1 MTRIFILFLLLHF
14 YSKQIFAQTIIDTA
28 AIKKELIAIY
38 ERDQK
43 TRTGAASAAYVGY
56 IDSCNQQQVKALIDK
71 YGWLGKSFVGARGN
85 QAVFLVIQ
93 HADSATQEK
102 YFPLLQQSVDE
113 GESSATDLALMQ
125 DRILMRRGKN
135 QIYGS
140 QVVSDGNGGWKFYPI
155 EDEKNVNIRRAK
167 IGLQPIEEYAKYF
180 SIDYKLPEK

>member
-1 MTRIFILFLLLHF
+1 MIRIFFLFLLVF
-14 YSKQIFAQTIIDTA
+14 IFGQRISAQTIIDTS
-28 AIKKELIAIY
+28 AIKKELSVIY

-43 TRTGAASAAYVGY
+43 TRTGADSAAYVSY
-56 IDSCNQQQVKALIDK
+56 IDSCNQIQVKALIDK
-71 YGWLGKSFVGARGN
+71 YGWLGKSFVGTRGN

-93 HADSATQEK
+93 HADIAMQEK
-102 YFPLLQQSVDE
+102 YFPLLQQSVE
-113 GESSATDLALMQ
+113 QKESSAIDMAMMQ

-167 IGLQPIEEYAKYF
+167 IGLQPIEEYAKF
-180 SIDYKLPEK
+180 FGIDYKQ